1 MTSALSVDWTTLAF
15 ELSALPKR
23 AFLDSLEHLSD
34 EAKRAWQRG
43 FNLAHP
49 RKGARFVLED
59 RPAVIV

>member
-1 MTSALSVDWTTLAF
+1 MT
-15 ELSALPKR
+15 
-23 AFLDSLEHLSD
+23 DSLEHLSD

-59 RPAVIV
+59 RPGESLFGGGRKM